1 MFGMGHWEILMLLL
15 VVLLL
20 FGAKRIPEMAQ
31 GVGRGIREFR
41 KGLREGQQE
50 IDQDAP
56 GDLLASLG
64 DAKKDT
70 T

>member
-1 MFGMGHWEILMLLL
+1 MFGMGHGEILLILL

-31 GVGRGIREFR
+31 GLGRGIREFR
-41 KGLREGQQE
+41 KSLREVQQE

-56 GDLLASLG
+56 GDLLASIG
-64 DAKKDT
+64 DVKKT

>member
-1 MFGMGHWEILMLLL
+1 MFGMGHWEILTVLL

-20 FGAKRIPEMAQ
+20 FGSKRIPEMAQ
-31 GVGRGIREFR
+31 GLGRGIREFR
-41 KGLREGQQE
+41 KSLREVQQE

-56 GDLLASLG
+56 GDLLASIA
-64 DAKKDT
+64 DAKKT

>member
-1 MFGMGHWEILMLLL
+1 MFGMGHWEILLLVL

-20 FGAKRIPEMAQ
+20 FGAKRIPDMAQ

-41 KGLREGQQE
+41 KGLREVQQE

-64 DAKKDT
+64 DAKET
-70 T
+70 A

>member
-1 MFGMGHWEILMLLL
+1 MILL

-31 GVGRGIREFR
+31 GLGQGIREFR
-41 KGLREGQQE
+41 KSLHEVQQE

-56 GDLLASLG
+56 GDLLASIG
-64 DAKKDT
+64 DAKKT